1 MAPAQ
6 KRIAILGSTGSI
18 GTQTLEVIAQFP
30 EQYSLFG
37 VAAGNNIHLL
47 AQQIKTFRPTIA
59 VLAHREKEKEL
70 RELVGAAE
78 TEILTGE
85 EGLLALA
92 SAPEVDMVVTAMV
105 GSVGLKPTLKA
116 IESGKDIA
124 IANKETLVSGGSLVM
139 PLARRKGV
147 KILPIDSEHSA
158 IFQCLAGENHNEIQ
172 RLILTA
178 SGGALRDWPLEK
190 LAEAEVEHVLQ
201 HPTWVMGRKIT
212 VDSATLIN
220 KGLEVIE
227 AHWLFG
233 VDYDHIQVVIHPQSI
248 VHSLVEFKDTSIKS
262 QMGLPDMKV
271 PIAYALS
278 YPKRNHL
285 NFPSLD
291 LWQMQTL
298 TFREVNPERYPGLRL
313 AYEAGKAGGT
323 LPAVFNAANEAAVGL
338 FLEDKMRFMDIPRII
353 EKVMDRHQVITSPS
367 LDEILEA
374 DGWARRAAADFARS
388 VPSFM

>member
-1 MAPAQ
+1 MNR

-18 GTQTLEVIAQFP
+18 GTQTLEVIAKFP
-30 EQYSLFG
+30 EKYSLFG
-37 VAAGNNIHLL
+37 LAAGNNIHLL
-47 AQQIKTFRPTIA
+47 AQQIKAFRPAVA
-59 VLAHREKEKEL
+59 VLANSAKEQEL
-70 RELVGAAE
+70 RELIGKVE
-78 TEILTGE
+78 TEILIGE

-92 SAPEVDMVVTAMV
+92 GGPESDLLVAAMV

-124 IANKETLVSGGSLVM
+124 LANKETLVSGGSLVM
-139 PLARRKGV
+139 PLARQKGV

-158 IFQCLAGENHNEIQ
+158 IFQCLAGENYNDIQ
-172 RLILTA
+172 RLMLTA

-201 HPTWVMGRKIT
+201 HPTWVMGKKIT

-233 VDYDHIQVVIHPQSI
+233 VDYEQIQVVLHPQSI
-248 VHSLVEFKDTSIKS
+248 VHSLVEFRDTSIKA
-262 QMGLPDMKV
+262 QMGLPDMKI

-278 YPKRNHL
+278 YPERNPL
-285 NFPSLD
+285 NFSSLN

-298 TFREVNPERYPGLRL
+298 TFREVSQERYPGLQL
-313 AYEAGKAGGT
+313 AYSAGKAGGT
-323 LPAVFNAANEAAVGL
+323 LPAVFNASNETAVEL
-338 FLEDKMRFMDIPRII
+338 FLEEKIRFVQIPRLI
-353 EKVMDRHQVITSPS
+353 EKVMDQHRVISAPS
-367 LDEILEA
+367 LEEILEA
-374 DGWARRAAADFARS
+374 DRWARRAIADLVVVDPFF
-388 VPSFM
+388 VKV